1 MPGFYTGKQAGKNL
15 YLLLAK
21 FSGCAINSLF
31 FSARDQ
37 GMSDDDI
44 EDQDQDQELDGL
56 NDPNVDDT
64 SEDEVDEPVVKPR
77 KKAAAEDPLDG
88 LSVEA
93 KARERERLEQ
103 QIAEFMARGGR
114 VQEIDSNVVSDP
126 PKKPDSKYGSRPI

>member
-1 MPGFYTGKQAGKNL
+1 
-15 YLLLAK
+15 
-21 FSGCAINSLF
+21 
-31 FSARDQ
+31 
-37 GMSDDDI
+37 MSDDDI

-77 KKAAAEDPLDG
+77 KKAAAQDPLEG